1 MNGNSRKRLLH
12 GYAGLVGLLLVAPTL
27 VVIPM
32 SFSAGERLQF
42 PPDGLSTRWYS
53 EFMSSEAWTTAT
65 WTSLKVAALSVL
77 ISTTLGTLM
86 AFGLERGRFRGR
98 TIVRGLVL
106 VPAIVPVVVVA
117 IGMYFVFSRWRLVGE
132 MSSLV
137 IAHSV
142 LALPLVTVT
151 VASSLRTL
159 DRNLE
164 HAANTLGAG
173 PWRTFRYVV
182 FPAIVPGI
190 MAAALF
196 AFITS
201 WDEVVIALF
210 LTGPSFRTLPT
221 LMWIQI
227 GSEIDPT
234 IAVVATLQIA
244 VTTLAL
250 GLALLSRRRLVARTK

>member
-1 MNGNSRKRLLH
+1 
-12 GYAGLVGLLLVAPTL
+12 
-27 VVIPM
+27 
-32 SFSAGERLQF
+32 
-42 PPDGLSTRWYS
+42 
-53 EFMSSEAWTTAT
+53 
-65 WTSLKVAALSVL
+65 
-77 ISTTLGTLM
+77 
-86 AFGLERGRFRGR
+86 
-98 TIVRGLVL
+98 
-106 VPAIVPVVVVA
+106 
-117 IGMYFVFSRWRLVGE
+117 